1 MSSGQQIGDHSQRSA
16 IAQHFSSDD
25 AMSDSGY
32 GSVSDGFIEQSAP
45 VQIFPGT
52 VEASDSERRQWLSHV
67 HQLHY
72 NQNRVALGRSINNTI
87 DLLKEFKKKNASW
100 PAHYPQVV
108 KTEPTPFQRTQS
120 VSTNDLE
127 RDSDRPTSIRRAATS
142 LGTETVETPAKA
154 PEPRLVTPQIAQEFN
169 VLKLDLKLGALS
181 PSELVHSLEKSSIAS
196 LLDGKISQSIKHLQ
210 AIRERIE
217 DTSSKVLVTGD
228 LNAGKS
234 TFCNALLR
242 KKVLPEDQQPCT
254 SIFCEVLDC
263 RENGGVEEVHAVHFD
278 VKYNR
283 DDEATYD
290 VYKLA
295 ELEDIVVENDRYPQV
310 KVYVEDVRAIDQSL
324 LRNGVVDIALIDAP
338 GLNLDSIKTTSIF
351 ARQEEIDVV
360 VFVVSAENHFTLSA
374 KEFIWNAA
382 HEKAYIFIV
391 VNRFD
396 NIRDKARCKR
406 MILEQV
412 QKLSPRTYDDAEDL
426 VHFVSSNAVIEGQ
439 DQNKVREFETL
450 EQSLRSFVLEKR
462 ARSKLAPAKTYL
474 LNLLGDIETLA
485 SSNQAQ
491 ISADLDHIN
500 AQLAELTPVFE
511 EALAASTKVT
521 DDVDRQIEDTA
532 AHIYRHTR
540 KELNST
546 IAHMD
551 DAPSAK
557 YTGILDA
564 YNYAEQTRQAM
575 LNIIHEKVVTCEGY
589 ARDKT
594 IQGVS
599 GIKQLGLLHLGDDYV
614 EKIFRAD
621 LMFSRRKDALV
632 RTIKTDIDVL
642 DFFDFDKQEK
652 AAGLGMSFTVVATLG
667 GKFLGIGSW
676 VDGVWKTTK
685 FLGYR
690 NTKKLIVPAAVIAG
704 VVGAY
709 FLFADIPNAVPRKL
723 AKKIRAELATMDY
736 VHGNS
741 ERISKEVRKVLKVP
755 ADDLRSG
762 FQRVV
767 EKRGRE
773 RDELKKKGVESE
785 VALKY
790 FGNLLRRSEGVS
802 KGVERLDLENVSVEV
817 Q

>member
-1 MSSGQQIGDHSQRSA
+1 MSSGQQVNGGSA
-16 IAQHFSSDD
+16 IARHFSDNDSR
-25 AMSDSGY
+25 SDSGY
-32 GSVSDGFIEQSAP
+32 GSVSDGSVEQNIP
-45 VQIFPGT
+45 VQIFSGNT
-52 VEASDSERRQWLSHV
+52 EASDSERRQWSSHV
-67 HQLHY
+67 QQLHY
-72 NQNRVALGRSINNTI
+72 NQNCGALGRSIISTI
-87 DLLKEFKKKNASW
+87 NIVKDLREHNSSC
-100 PAHYPQVV
+100 PAYYPQVV
-108 KTEPTPFQRTQS
+108 ESESSLQRAQTDIDI
-120 VSTNDLE
+120 NFE
-127 RDSDRPTSIRRAATS
+127 RQKPLRRSATTVDSDA
-142 LGTETVETPAKA
+142 VEAQPKA
-154 PEPRLVTPQIAQEFN
+154 LEPRLITPQIAQEFN
-169 VLKLDLKLGALS
+169 LLKLDLKRRLI
-181 PSELVHSLEKSSIAS
+181 HSLEKSAIAP
-196 LLDGKISQSIKHLQ
+196 LLDDKLSQLIKHLR
-210 AIRERIE
+210 AILQRIE
-217 DTSSKVLVTGD
+217 DKSSKVLVTGD

-263 RENGGVEEVHAVHFD
+263 KENAGVEEVHAVHFD

-283 DDEATYD
+283 EDESTYD

-295 ELEDIVVENDRYPQV
+295 ELEDIVVENNKYPQV
-310 KVYVEDVRAIDQSL
+310 KVYIEDVRAIDQSL

-406 MILEQV
+406 LILEQV
-412 QKLSPRTYDDAEDL
+412 QKLSPRTYEDAEDL

-439 DQNKVREFETL
+439 DQSKVRDFDNL

-474 LNLLGDIETLA
+474 MNLLGEIQTLA
-485 SSNQAQ
+485 TSNQTQ
-491 ISADLDHIN
+491 ISTDLDRIN

-532 AHIYRHTR
+532 CQIYRHTR
-540 KELNST
+540 KELSST

-551 DAPSAK
+551 DAPSVK

-575 LNIIHEKVVTCEGY
+575 LNTIHQKVVDCEGY

-594 IQGVS
+594 VQGVS

-632 RTIKTDIDVL
+632 RTIKTEIDVL

-652 AAGLGMSFTVVATLG
+652 AAGLGMSFTLVATLG

-690 NTKKLIVPAAVIAG
+690 NTKKLIVPVAVIAG

-709 FLFADIPNAVPRKL
+709 YLFADIPNAVPRKL
-723 AKKIRAELATMDY
+723 AKKIRRELEGMDY

-762 FQRVV
+762 FQRLI
-767 EKRGRE
+767 EKRGKE
-773 RDELKKKGVESE
+773 RDELKVSRHESE

-790 FGNLLRRSEGVS
+790 FGNLFRKSTEIG
-802 KGVERLDLENVSVEV
+802 KGLDRLDLENVTPVL